1 MATGD
6 SFPRFL
12 SRIDMPWGAM
22 YDDEPPQRPVM
33 ARDLAPLTAEL
44 VSVREHVES
53 GSLRLNPEAGE
64 RIRAMLRKQ
73 MDDVDGW
80 LERARGL
87 TQRPPLG
94 LNPVGETVAGT
105 YESRAGGEDDTS
117 FIAVF
122 ASYRQSLQD
131 TDDTV
136 REAVQKYHEADDR
149 NAERFKRLAQ

>member
-1 MATGD
+1 
-6 SFPRFL
+6 
-12 SRIDMPWGAM
+12 M
-22 YDDEPPQRPVM
+22 YSDEVPQKPVM
-33 ARDLAPLTAEL
+33 ARDLAPFNAEL
-44 VSVREHVES
+44 AAVRDHVQS
-53 GSLRLNPEAGE
+53 GSLRLDPEAGE
-64 RIRAMLRKQ
+64 RIRAMLSKQ
-73 MDDVDGW
+73 MDEVDGW

-136 REAVQKYHEADDR
+136 REAVQRYHEADDR
-149 NAERFKRLAQ
+149 NAERFKKFAQ

>member
-1 MATGD
+1 
-6 SFPRFL
+6 
-12 SRIDMPWGAM
+12 M
-22 YDDEPPQRPVM
+22 YSDEVPQKPVM
-33 ARDLAPLTAEL
+33 ARDLAPFTAEL
-44 VSVREHVES
+44 AAVRDHVQS
-53 GSLRLNPEAGE
+53 GSLRLDPEAGE
-64 RIRAMLRKQ
+64 RIRAMLSKQ
-73 MDDVDGW
+73 MDEVDGW

-136 REAVQKYHEADDR
+136 REAVQRYHEADDR
-149 NAERFKRLAQ
+149 NAERFKKFAQ